1 MNIKSITLYTKELPV
16 KNGPYTMS
24 GTEDHSLQT
33 ILVKIESDSG
43 IMAWGGEVIAAA
55 CVHIAATVR
64 PDLLEGVWLAQPY
77 IEEHHDPKHG
87 VSIENG
93 FIKVPMAA
101 GLGIEPD
108 ESQFDLLEKFA

>member
-1 MNIKSITLYTKELPV
+1 
-16 KNGPYTMS
+16 
-24 GTEDHSLQT
+24 
-33 ILVKIESDSG
+33 
-43 IMAWGGEVIAAA
+43 
-55 CVHIAATVR
+55 
-64 PDLLEGVWLAQPY
+64 LLEGVWLAQPY